1 MGENTNPRARD
12 EQMVGMYTS
21 GKTMEEIGAHYGVSR
36 QRICQILQRNG
47 VSTAG
52 ARRGR
57 KPADPAKLAA
67 YAQEA
72 ITTGSKKQA
81 AEKFG
86 VSVDTIGRAMRFAG
100 VSLRSTKFATEDTRA
115 DIVKR
120 YLAGERL
127 RVIAESYGTR
137 AQHINS
143 LLRRWGVE
151 PQGWSRGT
159 K

>member
-1 MGENTNPRARD
+1 MGEHETSARNL
-12 EQMVGMYTS
+12 EMIALYKT
-21 GKTMEEIGAHYGVSR
+21 GKTMEEIGTQYGISR
-36 QRICQILQRNG
+36 QRICQVFKRHG
-47 VSTAG
+47 VSTEG

-57 KPADPAKLAA
+57 KPTDPAKLAA

-72 ITTGSKKQA
+72 INSGSKKVA

-86 VSVDTIGRAMRFAG
+86 VSVDTIGRALRFSG
-100 VSLRSTKFATEDTRA
+100 ISLRSTKFTSDETRS

-120 YLAGERL
+120 YLQGERL

-137 AQHINS
+137 PQHINS
-143 LLRRWGVE
+143 LLRKWGVE